1 VWHVCNL
8 SVWPQAR
15 FDQRVGEL
23 LSAMDAEIV
32 AEQAE
37 RKRKRVEAEA
47 RWKENKRV
55 FTRALAAT
63 LEEGAAQS

>member
-1 VWHVCNL
+1 
-8 SVWPQAR
+8 
-15 FDQRVGEL
+15 
-23 LSAMDAEIV
+23 MDAEIV